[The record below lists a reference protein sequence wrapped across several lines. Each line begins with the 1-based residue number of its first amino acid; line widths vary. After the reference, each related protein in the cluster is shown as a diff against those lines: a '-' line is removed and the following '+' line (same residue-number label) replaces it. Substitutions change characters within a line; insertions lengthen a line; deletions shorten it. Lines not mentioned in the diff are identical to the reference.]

1 MKDFDSKYV
10 AESFRQIASI
20 LTGLADS
27 LSPAK
32 AESTDPAKKNKTS
45 ANKKEEKLTYEDL
58 RAMLAEKAQQGL
70 GPQVKEILKN
80 HGVTRLPDL
89 PESEYLAVKKEA
101 ETLHA

>member
-1 MKDFDSKYV
+1 MKDFDSKYI
-10 AESFRQIASI
+10 ADSFRQIASI

-32 AESTDPAKKNKTS
+32 VEPSASVEKNKTS

-58 RAMLAEKAQQGL
+58 RAMLAEKAQQGF

-80 HGVTRLPDL
+80 HGVNRLPDL
-89 PESEYLAVKKEA
+89 PECEYLTVKEEA
-101 ETLHA
+101 ENLHA